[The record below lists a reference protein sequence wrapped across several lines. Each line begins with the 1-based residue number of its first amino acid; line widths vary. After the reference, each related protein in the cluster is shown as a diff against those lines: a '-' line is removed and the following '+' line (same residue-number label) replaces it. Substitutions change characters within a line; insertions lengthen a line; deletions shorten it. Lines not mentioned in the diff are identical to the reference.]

1 MSTVAV
7 NTTPTEKM
15 AIMAIVGLSVLVSV
29 AVSIFVTRR
38 RGRGPEHTPRV
49 KLHISLYCYF

>member
-29 AVSIFVTRR
+29 AVSILVTRR
-38 RGRGPEHTPRV
+38 RGRGPEHTPE
-49 KLHISLYCYF
+49 